1 MTEENAAVAAEL
13 DAEHR
18 KAKANYQAKD
28 LDAYMSIFAQDLRY
42 RQPDGRIIGRE
53 ELARDVES
61 QLSAMVSTNS
71 SYVRETLVVQGDRA
85 TEVLFQKAF
94 VTSRHLVLF
103 RRSWRV
109 ERRGRYEWV
118 RLPEGW
124 RIQEVEV
131 LVEKVSRG
139 AP

>member
-1 MTEENAAVAAEL
+1 MTEDNASVAAEL

-18 KAKANYQAKD
+18 RAKANYQAKD
-28 LDAYMSIFAQDLRY
+28 LDAYMSVFAPDLRY
-42 RQPDGRIIGRE
+42 KQPDGRTIGRE

-61 QLSAMVSTNS
+61 QMSAVVSTHS
-71 SYVRETLVVQGDRA
+71 SYVRETLVVHGDRA

-94 VTSRHLVLF
+94 VTSRRLVLF

-131 LVEKVSRG
+131 LVENVVHG
-139 AP
+139 AA